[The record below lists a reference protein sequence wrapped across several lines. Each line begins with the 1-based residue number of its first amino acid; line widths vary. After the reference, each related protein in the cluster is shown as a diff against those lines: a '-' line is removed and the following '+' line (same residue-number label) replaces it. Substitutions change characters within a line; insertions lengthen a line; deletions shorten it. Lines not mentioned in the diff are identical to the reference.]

1 ASNRLYEV
9 LLAPLASTLQGA
21 SSWTVSTTGAL
32 GTLPLS
38 LLTTAPYRATP
49 DPRLLFAEYQR
60 APWLNRQVAIAYN
73 PSAMATIALRKLPR
87 GSDSRRVFFGVGD
100 PQFGGQLVQAA
111 GATRQVSTVP
121 KNSVALR
128 NMKIPRQEQQNR
140 VTVSASDYAGQ
151 LARPNE
157 RIEIA
162 TDILAMADAAVEK
175 RSMAS
180 HRPAEAVAI
189 PDIPPLPDTRD
200 EILAIARSL
209 GADPRGDTVFGSDA
223 TRDRIMSMKLND
235 RRILAFATHGLI
247 PGDMPG
253 LTQPALTMSYRKD
266 PRDSLLTLEDIL
278 RLKLDADWVVLSACN
293 TGAADGLGGEAA
305 SGLGRGFFYAGSRAL
320 LLTHWPVESESAK
333 RLVVEI
339 FSRYSKNTSRAQAV
353 REASQSLIDAPG
365 YLDPQTKKLLYSY
378 AHPMFWAP
386 YTLIGDSR

>member
-1 ASNRLYEV
+1 
-9 LLAPLASTLQGA
+9 
-21 SSWTVSTTGAL
+21 
-32 GTLPLS
+32 
-38 LLTTAPYRATP
+38 
-49 DPRLLFAEYQR
+49 
-60 APWLNRQVAIAYN
+60 
-73 PSAMATIALRKLPR
+73 
-87 GSDSRRVFFGVGD
+87 
-100 PQFGGQLVQAA
+100 
-111 GATRQVSTVP
+111 
-121 KNSVALR
+121 LR

-140 VTVSASDYAGQ
+140 VAVSASDYAGQ
-151 LARPNE
+151 VARPNE

-162 TDILAMADAAVEK
+162 SDILAMADAALEK

-180 HRPAEAVAI
+180 QRPAEAVAI

-266 PRDSLLTLEDIL
+266 PRDALLTLEDIL

-293 TGAADGLGGEAA
+293 TGAAEGLGGEAA

-353 REASQSLIDAPG
+353 REASQTLIDAPG